1 MNTLV
6 DYIRWLGN
14 IDFSARPVSDADA
27 VILSILAYCDL
38 TQLFREH
45 DEIYVRDIKKLIERD
60 QLKIMIVGKDTGAA
74 KVVETAAA
82 SSRFGNL
89 KITNYTDI
97 LQNDPPLQFAAMT
110 IRDGKRFAFVAYRG
124 TDSSLA
130 GWKENIMLSF
140 TKTKTQ
146 EMALEYAENVIE
158 YGPEWYIVG
167 HSKGGNSA
175 LYAASLLSEEKWQ
188 CVNHVYL
195 LDGPGF
201 CPEVL
206 DTGLIERVNEKA
218 SRIIP
223 DYCVVG
229 KIFEPAITDTKIVSS
244 DQQLVMQ
251 HAQNSWLL
259 DYGEFHT
266 LAKNDENSLWVNSLM
281 KGWIEEL
288 PLAERPLMTEELF
301 EAFESTGAKDL
312 GDLNPERIYDALL
325 SLQKISDTTKKN
337 LFTLPKLAFFDD
349 VDPEIPKGSFLDR
362 IKSSYLLL
370 GILLVVLG
378 VGIFFIS
385 DKILEISSLLLV
397 ASAAVF
403 QLVLLI
409 RKLIK
414 CKGKFDGLQERI
426 IITIVLFA
434 LVIVL
439 LVKEQAMFFLGSMI
453 FSVLFFILAYYT
465 GRRALKKEESRFIRV
480 LSVIESFLS
489 LVYGFSFLL
498 IPSATVKTYAVS
510 ISIVLAADGLARL
523 IYLFVRWLV
532 RRKRQ
537 KTA

>member
-1 MNTLV
+1 
-6 DYIRWLGN
+6 
-14 IDFSARPVSDADA
+14 
-27 VILSILAYCDL
+27 
-38 TQLFREH
+38 
-45 DEIYVRDIKKLIERD
+45 
-60 QLKIMIVGKDTGAA
+60 
-74 KVVETAAA
+74 
-82 SSRFGNL
+82 
-89 KITNYTDI
+89 
-97 LQNDPPLQFAAMT
+97 
-110 IRDGKRFAFVAYRG
+110 
-124 TDSSLA
+124 
-130 GWKENIMLSF
+130 
-140 TKTKTQ
+140 
-146 EMALEYAENVIE
+146 
-158 YGPEWYIVG
+158 
-167 HSKGGNSA
+167 
-175 LYAASLLSEEKWQ
+175 
-188 CVNHVYL
+188 
-195 LDGPGF
+195 
-201 CPEVL
+201 
-206 DTGLIERVNEKA
+206 
-218 SRIIP
+218 
-223 DYCVVG
+223 
-229 KIFEPAITDTKIVSS
+229 
-244 DQQLVMQ
+244 
-251 HAQNSWLL
+251 
-259 DYGEFHT
+259 
-266 LAKNDENSLWVNSLM
+266 
-281 KGWIEEL
+281 
-288 PLAERPLMTEELF
+288 
-301 EAFESTGAKDL
+301 
-312 GDLNPERIYDALL
+312 
-325 SLQKISDTTKKN
+325 
-337 LFTLPKLAFFDD
+337 
-349 VDPEIPKGSFLDR
+349 
-362 IKSSYLLL
+362 
-370 GILLVVLG
+370 ILLVVLG